1 MTQRQPSV
9 PFPLLPSELERLVD
23 TSFMEDLSAGD
34 VTTDYLIQP
43 GWRASGSFVVKGEGV
58 LAGLPVAKA
67 VFQRLDPSIEMK
79 VFLEDGSAITPGM
92 IIGEVAGPATTI
104 LKAERVALN
113 YMQRLSGVATE
124 TAKMVAAVRDLP
136 VRITETR
143 KTTPGLRALE
153 KYAVR
158 VGGGYNHRQNLSDGV
173 LIKDNHLEALAKSG
187 VSLVEAVHQA
197 RRTVPHLLQVEVE
210 VANMDQ
216 VEEALSSGAE
226 WILLDNMSV
235 EEMAEAVKLING
247 RAQVEASGGITA
259 DKVRAVAET
268 GVNLI
273 SSGAL
278 THSYKALD
286 ISLELEYHVS
296 S

>member
-1 MTQRQPSV
+1 
-9 PFPLLPSELERLVD
+9 
-23 TSFMEDLSAGD
+23 
-34 VTTDYLIQP
+34 
-43 GWRASGSFVVKGEGV
+43 
-58 LAGLPVAKA
+58 
-67 VFQRLDPSIEMK
+67 
-79 VFLEDGSAITPGM
+79 
-92 IIGEVAGPATTI
+92 
-104 LKAERVALN
+104 
-113 YMQRLSGVATE
+113 
-124 TAKMVAAVRDLP
+124 
-136 VRITETR
+136 
-143 KTTPGLRALE
+143 
-153 KYAVR
+153 
-158 VGGGYNHRQNLSDGV
+158 
-173 LIKDNHLEALAKSG
+173 
-187 VSLVEAVHQA
+187 
-197 RRTVPHLLQVEVE
+197 
-210 VANMDQ
+210 MDQ

-286 ISLELEYHVS
+286 ISLELEYRVS